1 MSFFAPFPFPLSPSF
16 FCCSA
21 KLPALEKKTQKE
33 AGNLSPPFAVGLPP
47 PRSFL
52 FLLLRTWDCPRR
64 GRNSAPPPPL
74 SRSGGKRDG
83 GGRRKR
89 RRWLLGKKRLKR
101 DGKRVFLIPFPF
113 NFFNFS
119 QKRKKHFRA
128 RCSFNRFPFRNS
140 LFLDSL
146 KWKKSLV

>member
-1 MSFFAPFPFPLSPSF
+1 MSFFAPFPFPPSPSFF

-33 AGNLSPPFAVGLPP
+33 AGNLFPSSAVGLPL

-64 GRNSAPPPPL
+64 GRNSAPPFSFGWEKRWVGEEEAAAVA
-74 SRSGGKRDG
+74 SRE
-83 GGRRKR
+83 
-89 RRWLLGKKRLKR
+89 KRLKK

-113 NFFNFS
+113 NCFNFS
-119 QKRKKHFRA
+119 QKRKKT
-128 RCSFNRFPFRNS
+128 FPRPMQF
-140 LFLDSL
+140 
-146 KWKKSLV
+146 